1 MERMRHASH
10 GTPMIHSLKACS
22 SAISFLTRT
31 GMYLSGIATVVMAL
45 FMTFEVVARQFFG
58 FSTMVADEWPSYLLV
73 FCTFFGLAYT
83 METKGFLQVEFIFG
97 VLSGKTQRALCS
109 ILILLALAYSVVLDY
124 HLIAFVYASYSK
136 GIVSISISQTPLYI
150 PQIFMPLGMTF
161 LVLELMKEWI
171 HSLIELTSGGAP
183 SESREDHR

>member
-1 MERMRHASH
+1 MTSA
-10 GTPMIHSLKACS
+10 LKGCS
-22 SAISFLTRT
+22 SAISFLTKT

-45 FMTFEVVARQFFG
+45 FMMFEVVVRQFFG

-83 METKGFLQVEFIFG
+83 METKGFLQVEFLLG
-97 VLSGKTQRALCS
+97 VLSGKTQRLLHAF
-109 ILILLALAYSVVLDY
+109 LILLALAYSVLLDY
-124 HLIAFVYASYSK
+124 HLISYVYASYSK

-150 PQIFMPLGMTF
+150 PQVFMPIGMTF

-171 HSLIELTSGGAP
+171 HSLIELIGAGAI
-183 SESREDHR
+183 SKSCEDHP